1 MAISVMTQKTN
12 ENEPHHIAE
21 AYPDDTKS
29 HYVPF
34 GRGGSGNFSLV
45 LPWRTTAPRIPSGPP
60 TQSLLR
66 KAVTNGSYHCGRGGA
81 GNVYREQEHTIFS
94 FDEELEQQNRILAQQ
109 APIYHVGRGGAGN
122 TATRGAVSAFSSYFS
137 NQSST
142 SSANSIFN
150 DSSSTIS
157 GRPWSR
163 LSRASSSEQL

>member
-1 MAISVMTQKTN
+1 MNTQKSN
-12 ENEPHHIAE
+12 ANDPYHISEP
-21 AYPDDTKS
+21 YPNITRT

-45 LPWRTTAPRIPSGPP
+45 LPWKATAPQISPDPP

-66 KAVTNGSYHCGRGGA
+66 KAVTKETFHCGRGGA
-81 GNVYREQEHTIFS
+81 GNVHREHEHAIFS
-94 FDEELEQQNRILAQQ
+94 FDEELEHQNRVLTQQ

-122 TATRGAVSAFSSYFS
+122 TATRGTVSAFSSLFS

-150 DSSSTIS
+150 DSSSTMS

-163 LSRASSSEQL
+163 FSRTLSSEQVQRL

>member
-1 MAISVMTQKTN
+1 MGISVNTHYSN
-12 ENEPHHIAE
+12 ANDSYHIAE
-21 AYPDDTKS
+21 PYPNIRKT

-45 LPWRTTAPRIPSGPP
+45 LPWKTTAPRISSGLPA
-60 TQSLLR
+60 QSLSR
-66 KAVTNGSYHCGRGGA
+66 KAVTKETFRCGRGGA
-81 GNVYREQEHTIFS
+81 GNVHREQEHTIFS
-94 FDEELEQQNRILAQQ
+94 FDEELEHQNRVLTQQ

-122 TATRGAVSAFSSYFS
+122 TATRGTVGAFPSSFS

-150 DSSSTIS
+150 DSSSIMS

-163 LSRASSSEQL
+163 FSRTSLSEQL